1 MKFKMK
7 IFWENVARYPRFL
20 ITTIFGLITLIIE
33 TLFKILIKR
42 RRQKTNKIFN
52 RLFFIFLNI
61 SGIIII
67 IKIITM
73 ILNI

>member
-1 MKFKMK
+1 MK

-52 RLFFIFLNI
+52 RLFFIFLTI

>member
-1 MKFKMK
+1 MK

-33 TLFKILIKR
+33 SLFKILLKR
-42 RRQKTNKIFN
+42 GGQRTNKIFN
-52 RLFFIFLNI
+52 RLFFIFLTI

>member
-1 MKFKMK
+1 MK

-52 RLFFIFLNI
+52 RLFFIFLII